1 MHINIYLAFIYTL
14 KEANTTFLP
23 VQIDLGVLVGIPV
36 TLILIAIIFVLVAVF
51 IATCTVLKKTLS
63 KVQDLRS
70 QLEALNLNLKT
81 HFLTIAPH

>member
-1 MHINIYLAFIYTL
+1 MAFIYTL
-14 KEANTTFLP
+14 KEANMTFLP

-63 KVQDLRS
+63 KVQDLRF
-70 QLEALNLNLKT
+70 QLEVLNLKLKT
-81 HFLTIAPH
+81 HFITIAPY